1 MQKALRLG
9 FDKCGLFRN
18 FGWFFDVALL
28 VVSFFIPFYF
38 NFYEIYLHPQI
49 IEDEEIFAETIY
61 PIFLKDGNSM
71 NAFAGVIL
79 GAWLIAFVR
88 VISFRL
94 NRLRLG
100 DYLLL
105 SIPAGWTLLFIIA
118 SINTLI
124 NAPEINLSLLLFFGL
139 YAAIVYAINI
149 VYVFYS
155 CSFPLGRKSFFIWP
169 NWYCSFVHLLAL
181 VFVWYYLIGI
191 SCIRI

>member
-1 MQKALRLG
+1 MQKVLRLG

-18 FGWFFDVALL
+18 FGWFFDAALL

-38 NFYEIYLHPQI
+38 NFYEIHFHAEI
-49 IEDEEIFAETIY
+49 IEDEKFFEETIY
-61 PIFLKDGNSM
+61 PNFMKDGNSI
-71 NAFAGVIL
+71 NAYAGIIL

-88 VISFRL
+88 VISLRL
-94 NRLRLG
+94 NRLRFG

-139 YAAIVYAINI
+139 CTAIVYAVNI
-149 VYVFYS
+149 VYFY
-155 CSFPLGRKSFFIWP
+155 CV
-169 NWYCSFVHLLAL
+169 N
-181 VFVWYYLIGI
+181 
-191 SCIRI
+191 